1 MEIIDNIQENQEP
14 FEEVKYSDSLNNEL
28 KIDKYECQL

>member
-28 KIDKYECQL
+28 